1 LQEGALNHDAHDK
14 ELKQIGA
21 GEQYMSYDVI
31 AMIQAIIDGT
41 SPGQAPPY
49 AQTMGLNTDMR
60 FTEVSYG
67 RFVLIWTIGKQ
78 LSHHDEFVQGGIV
91 SVVADTGQS
100 MAFWST
106 STEEESYSTAD
117 LSTRFFRPMK
127 VGESFRVESIVLN
140 RSRRMGVVETRF
152 IGVEDGKIYALVTG
166 SWMLAKR
173 NFGG

>member
-1 LQEGALNHDAHDK
+1 
-14 ELKQIGA
+14 
-21 GEQYMSYDVI
+21 MSYNAI
-31 AMIQAIIDGT
+31 ATIQAIIDGN

-49 AQTMGLNTDMR
+49 AKTMGLDTDMR
-60 FTEVSYG
+60 FTEVSHG
-67 RFVLIWTIGKQ
+67 RFVLIWTVGKQ
-78 LSHHDEFVQGGIV
+78 LSHHDGIVQGGIV

-106 STEEESYSTAD
+106 STEDETYSTAD

-127 VGESFRVESIVLN
+127 LGERSRVESVVVN

-152 IGVEDGKIYALVTG
+152 IGVEDGKIYAVVTG

-173 NFGG
+173 NFGA